1 MPLAIDRDQKIVF
14 AHRTNFVGK
23 PTGPSTVSW
32 DYKGDEHVIVRPD
45 DGQPAKPWQVKCKE
59 CRKNLEFTVHS
70 VAATRRRQA
79 RWRAIAWTGLAVLIA
94 SVAGCVVIGGAALAV
109 LIPAAIVGA
118 ATGYYVGG
126 IAADE
131 MGITGNGAGMP
142 IVAKHSVTLV
152 ESRPAGMEELVC
164 AKCGHEEEF
173 TWGSHLR
180 KGVVERRYQ
189 EAKARLD
196 AHTCRAK

>member
-23 PTGPSTVSW
+23 PTGPSTASW
-32 DYKGDEHVIVRPD
+32 DYKGEEHVIVRPD
-45 DGQPAKPWQVKCKE
+45 DGQPAKTWQVKCKE
-59 CRKNLEFTVHS
+59 CGKSLEFTVHG

-94 SVAGCVVIGGAALAV
+94 AVAGCFVIGGAALAV
-109 LIPAAIVGA
+109 LIPAAIIGS

-126 IAADE
+126 IASDE
-131 MGITGNGAGMP
+131 MGIRGHGAGMP

-152 ESRPAGMEELVC
+152 ESRPAEFEELVC
-164 AKCGHEEEF
+164 EKCGHEEPYR
-173 TWGSHLR
+173 WGSHLR
-180 KGVVERRYQ
+180 KGFAERQYR

-196 AHTCRAK
+196 AHTCRPK